1 MRVVWVKSS
10 IKDKRR
16 REKQTKSKEKNL
28 MKEIENQQKPNQPVV
43 QPPSLPPVATI
54 IASLLFEIN
63 SNVKT
68 LAIFPF
74 FLFFY
79 PSFYFILILY
89 FFNGFKMCYHH
100 FTYTCMWK
108 KFILENF

>member
-16 REKQTKSKEKNL
+16 REKQTKNKEENL
-28 MKEIENQQKPNQPVV
+28 MKEIENQQKPNQPMV
-43 QPPSLPPVATI
+43 QPSSLPPIATI
-54 IASLLFEIN
+54 IASLLFETN

-74 FLFFY
+74 FFF
-79 PSFYFILILY
+79 FTLVFILFWFYIFLMALKCAITIL
-89 FFNGFKMCYHH
+89 HTH
-100 FTYTCMWK
+100 TCEK
-108 KFILENF
+108 NSF